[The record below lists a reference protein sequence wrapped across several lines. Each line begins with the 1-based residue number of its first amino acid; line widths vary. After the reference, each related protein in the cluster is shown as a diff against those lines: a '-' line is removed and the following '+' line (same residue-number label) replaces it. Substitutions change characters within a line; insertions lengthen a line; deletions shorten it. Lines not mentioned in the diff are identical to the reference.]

1 MYDEILKRKTVFEL
15 KFTNLILVIISML
28 IGGVLISASLFDK
41 IDNGYIYAAM
51 TLLSGGTL
59 LLKSRKSISIN

>member
-41 IDNGYIYAAM
+41 IDNGYIYVAM